1 MTKVEKLKIERRI
14 INAFTLLPT
23 RTLPM
28 IDNYYEREIENIEK
42 YGGENPIVHEDSLEF
57 MKSILEEVCSN
68 GNQETEQS
76 S

>member
-28 IDNYYEREIENIEK
+28 IDNYYEREIESIEK
-42 YGGENPIVHEDSLEF
+42 YGGENPVVHEDSLEF
-57 MKSILEEVCSN
+57 MKSILEEVCN
-68 GNQETEQS
+68 GNQETGQS